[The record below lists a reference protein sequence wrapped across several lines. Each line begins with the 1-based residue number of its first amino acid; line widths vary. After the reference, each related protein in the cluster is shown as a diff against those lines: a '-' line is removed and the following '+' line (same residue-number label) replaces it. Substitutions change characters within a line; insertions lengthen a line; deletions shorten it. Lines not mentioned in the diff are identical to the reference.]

1 MFVIHFPTTF
11 PVGDTVDCRINGKAE
26 RVTYRDENT
35 LVIEPDDARK
45 IMQMSYAGPDGND
58 VPVSGFICS
67 DAEY

>member
-1 MFVIHFPTTF
+1 MT
-11 PVGDTVDCRINGKAE
+11 RE
-26 RVTYRDENT
+26 
-35 LVIEPDDARK
+35 

>member
-1 MFVIHFPTTF
+1 
-11 PVGDTVDCRINGKAE
+11 VDCRINGKAE

>member
-1 MFVIHFPTTF
+1 
-11 PVGDTVDCRINGKAE
+11 VDCRINGKAE

-45 IMQMSYAGPDGND
+45 IMQMSNAGPDGND
-58 VPVSGFICS
+58 VPVSRFICS